1 MQGIHPYFQAHNK
14 LATRCEYMHAC
25 MRARVY
31 IYIYI
36 YIYIKS
42 RLNNLDMGFSDI
54 FILSNEAHQK
64 RRMQI
69 Q

>member
-25 MRARVY
+25 MHTCARVCV
-31 IYIYI
+31 YI

-64 RRMQI
+64 RRLQI